1 MRGSRLRQNAG
12 ERSMAKFSQLVL
24 NQVGGFD
31 GQVLAQELVYNQKDF
46 WNLAWSNITSYP
58 SGWQTGT
65 TPIDLAGATI
75 DATIIRRAI
84 TNFHD
89 GRGGYNF
96 TIRDYPLVSLIS
108 TITSTTT
115 GTNVLTCDDTDDL
128 FVGMPV
134 QFRGT
139 VFGGVQINTTYY
151 VKEVLTSTTFTI
163 SDTRGGSPTY
173 TPGTVFALST
183 ASGSMTMNRIEALPI
198 SLSITNRDDDAGTFT
213 LVIDEETWA
222 TIGRDS
228 LQVTYSGLPGDPDL
242 GINATDP
249 ACFTGRIKISFPA
262 NGTTP
267 AYDES
272 IFLLFLVNS
281 DGVYN

>member
-1 MRGSRLRQNAG
+1 
-12 ERSMAKFSQLVL
+12 MAKFSQNTL

-46 WNLAWSNITSYP
+46 WNLVWSNITSYP

-65 TPIDLAGATI
+65 TPINLAGATI
-75 DATIIRRAI
+75 DASIIRRAI
-84 TNFHD
+84 TNFRD
-89 GRGGYNF
+89 SRTGYDF
-96 TIRDYPLVSLIS
+96 QIQDYPLVSLIN
-108 TITSTTT
+108 TITATTT
-115 GTNVLTCDDTDDL
+115 GTNILTCDDTSEL
-128 FVGMPV
+128 YVGMPV

-139 VFGGVQINTTYY
+139 VFGGVAINTTYY
-151 VKEVLTSTTFTI
+151 VKEVITDTTFTI
-163 SDTRGGSPTY
+163 SDTRGAAPTY
-173 TPGTVFALST
+173 TPGTVFALTT
-183 ASGSMTMNRIEALPI
+183 ASGTMTMNRIEPLPI
-198 SLSITNRDDDAGTFT
+198 SLSITNRVNATGSFT
-213 LVIDEETWA
+213 MVIDEETWA

-262 NGTTP
+262 SGTTP

-272 IFLLFLVNS
+272 IFLLFLVAS

>member
-1 MRGSRLRQNAG
+1 MVWSVREEAK
-12 ERSMAKFSQLVL
+12 MAKFSQNTL

-46 WNLAWSNITSYP
+46 WNIVWSYITSYP

-65 TPIDLAGATI
+65 TPINLAGATI

-84 TNFHD
+84 TNFRD
-89 GRGGYNF
+89 SRTGYDF
-96 TIRDYPLVSLIS
+96 TITDYPLVSKIT
-108 TITSTTT
+108 TITSTDSIL
-115 GTNVLTCDDTDDL
+115 NYLHCDNTKEL

-134 QFRGT
+134 QFRGS
-139 VFGGVQINTTYY
+139 VFGGVSINTTYY
-151 VKEVLTSTTFTI
+151 VKEVIDDNHFTI
-163 SDTRGGSPTY
+163 SATRGSAPAY
-173 TPGTVFALST
+173 TPGSVFVVTT
-183 ASGSMTMNRIEALPI
+183 AGGTMSMNRIEPLPI
-198 SLSITNRDDDAGTFT
+198 SLNITNRNDSLGSFT
-213 LVIDEETWA
+213 LVIDEQVWA

-249 ACFTGRIKISFPA
+249 ACFTGRIKISFPQV
-262 NGTTP
+262 GTVP
-267 AYDES
+267 AHDES
-272 IFLLFLVNS
+272 VFLLFLVTS

>member
-1 MRGSRLRQNAG
+1 
-12 ERSMAKFSQLVL
+12 MAKFSQNTL
-24 NQVGGFD
+24 NQIGGFD

-46 WNLAWSNITSYP
+46 WNLVWSNITSYP

-65 TPIDLAGATI
+65 TPINLTGATI

-84 TNFHD
+84 TNFRD
-89 GRGGYNF
+89 SRTGYDF
-96 TIRDYPLVSLIS
+96 QIHDYPLVSLIT
-108 TITSTTT
+108 TITNTTT
-115 GTNVLTCDDTDDL
+115 ISNIFTCTNTKEL

-139 VFGGVQINTTYY
+139 VFGNVAINTTYY
-151 VKEVLTSTTFTI
+151 VKDVIDDTTFTI
-163 SDTRGGSPTY
+163 SDTRGSAPNY
-173 TPGTVFALST
+173 TPGTVFALTT
-183 ASGSMTMNRIEALPI
+183 ASGSMTMNRIEPLPI
-198 SLSITNRDDDAGTFT
+198 SLSITNRVNSTGSFT

-228 LQVTYSGLPGDPDL
+228 LQITYSGLPGDPDL

-249 ACFTGRIKISFPA
+249 ACFTGRIKISFPQV
-262 NGTTP
+262 GPIP
-267 AYDES
+267 AHDES
-272 IFLLFLVNS
+272 IFLLFLVAS

>member
-1 MRGSRLRQNAG
+1 
-12 ERSMAKFSQLVL
+12 MAKFSQNTL

-65 TPIDLAGATI
+65 TPINLTGATI

-84 TNFHD
+84 TNFRD
-89 GRGGYNF
+89 SRTGYDF
-96 TIRDYPLVSLIS
+96 TITDYPLVSKIT
-108 TITSTTT
+108 TITASTT
-115 GTNVLTCDDTDDL
+115 GTNLFTCDSTREL
-128 FVGMPV
+128 FVGMPI

-139 VFGGVQINTTYY
+139 VFGGISINTTYY
-151 VKEVLTSTTFTI
+151 VKEVVTDTTF
-163 SDTRGGSPTY
+163 SVSATRGAAPTY
-173 TPGTVFALST
+173 TPGSVLALTS
-183 ASGSMTMNRIEALPI
+183 ASGTMTINRIEALPI
-198 SLSITNRDDDAGTFT
+198 SLTITNVDNSAGTFT
-213 LVIDEETWA
+213 LVIDEEVWA

-262 NGTTP
+262 VGNTP
-267 AYDES
+267 AHDES
-272 IFLLFLVNS
+272 IFLLFLVAS

>member
-1 MRGSRLRQNAG
+1 
-12 ERSMAKFSQLVL
+12 MAKFSQNTL

-31 GQVLAQELVYNQKDF
+31 GQVLAQELVYGQKDF
-46 WNLAWSNITSYP
+46 WNLVWSNITSYP

-65 TPIDLAGATI
+65 TAIDLTGATI

-84 TNFHD
+84 TNFRD
-89 GRGGYNF
+89 SRNGYDF
-96 TIRDYPLVSLIS
+96 TITDYPLVSQIT
-108 TITSTTT
+108 TITATTT
-115 GTNVLTCDDTDDL
+115 STNVLTCNSTAEL
-128 FVGMPV
+128 FIGMPV
-134 QFRGT
+134 QFKGA
-139 VFGGVQINTTYY
+139 VFGGVAINTTYY
-151 VKEVLTSTTFTI
+151 VKEVIDATSFTI
-163 SDTRGGSPTY
+163 SASRGAAPTY
-173 TPGTVFALST
+173 TPGAVFALST
-183 ASGSMTMNRIEALPI
+183 ATGTMTMNRIEALPI
-198 SLSITNRDDDAGTFT
+198 TLSITNRVNSTGSFT

-262 NGTTP
+262 SGTTP

-272 IFLLFLVNS
+272 IFLLFLVAS

>member
-1 MRGSRLRQNAG
+1 
-12 ERSMAKFSQLVL
+12 MAKFSQNTL

-46 WNLAWSNITSYP
+46 WNLAWANITSYP

-65 TPIDLAGATI
+65 TPMDLTGATI
-75 DATIIRRAI
+75 DASIIRRSI
-84 TNFHD
+84 VNFRD
-89 GRGGYNF
+89 SRNGYDF
-96 TIRDYPLVSLIS
+96 TIDDYPLVSLIN
-108 TITSTTT
+108 TVTATTTST
-115 GTNVLTCDDTDDL
+115 NILTCDDTSEL

-139 VFGGVQINTTYY
+139 VFGNVAINTTYY

-163 SDTRGGSPTY
+163 SASRGGAPAY
-173 TPGTVFALST
+173 TPGAVFALTT
-183 ASGSMTMNRIEALPI
+183 ASGSMTMNRIEPLPI
-198 SLSITNRDDDAGTFT
+198 SLTITNRDDSAGTFT
-213 LVIDEETWA
+213 LVIDEEVWETV
-222 TIGRDS
+222 GRDS

-272 IFLLFLVNS
+272 IFLLFLVAS

>member
-1 MRGSRLRQNAG
+1 
-12 ERSMAKFSQLVL
+12 MAKFSQNTL

-31 GQVLAQELVYNQKDF
+31 GQVLAQELVYGQKDF
-46 WNLAWSNITSYP
+46 WNLVWSNITSYP

-65 TPIDLAGATI
+65 TPIDLTGATI
-75 DATIIRRAI
+75 DAEIIRRAI
-84 TNFHD
+84 TNFRD
-89 GRGGYNF
+89 SRSGYDF
-96 TIRDYPLVSLIS
+96 TITDYPLVSLIQ
-108 TITSTTT
+108 TITNTTT
-115 GTNVLTCDDTDDL
+115 STNVLTCTSTAEL

-134 QFRGT
+134 QFKGS
-139 VFGGVQINTTYY
+139 VFGGVTINTTFFI
-151 VKEVLTSTTFTI
+151 KEVLTATTFTI
-163 SDTRGGSPTY
+163 SATRGAAPTY
-173 TPGTVFALST
+173 TPGAVFALST
-183 ASGSMTMNRIEALPI
+183 ASGNMTMNRIEALPI
-198 SLSITNRDDDAGTFT
+198 TLSTTNRDDAAGSFT

-222 TIGRDS
+222 TISRDS

-267 AYDES
+267 AHDES
-272 IFLLFLVNS
+272 IFLLWLVAS